1 MNTSAVNAF
10 HGESAGAQPVGRSS
24 LIVRSLAVAGGCS
37 ALLVLI
43 GWSADLPALE
53 SLWTGSIPIRP
64 GMALCFLLLASSLL
78 VGSVDQ
84 SSVRSGLSRDV
95 TTLGTATAAAVI
107 AALMLVL
114 DWSGLDVDGGTV
126 GSTAR
131 EGHEL
136 LGPLAALGLAA
147 VVAGIR
153 RYPKRFYWALTALA
167 AFAAAATLCAQLVCV
182 PLAPSVTPATTV
194 LCALFAVAACLARTS
209 DGLGRLVQSNGLG
222 GALARP
228 LFPATVLLP
237 TLTAWVSARVLGVK
251 DLGSAL
257 VLTELTMGIT
267 VALFGAVWVIAHR
280 IDREGTKAGDRIA
293 RLARIA
299 DATSNAVIITDR
311 SGVIEWVNGGFIDM
325 TGYAFEEAVGRS
337 PGRLLQGADTDADEV
352 RRIGAGIRAGQ
363 TIDCELVNY
372 TKRGKAYRNTMKI
385 EPLRGQDG
393 VIDGFMSI
401 QSDVTEHFERNR
413 ALDLLTSRFNLATRT
428 AGIGVFDHHVESG
441 ELWWSE
447 VMYEIFAQPIG
458 GFKPT
463 LEAWRALIH
472 PEDQPRVRRLG
483 DAALVAQSALEIRY
497 RIVRPDGNVRH
508 VQSIG
513 SFPHASPGLRSRRIG
528 VLLDVTDR
536 IDAERRER
544 VLEVQL
550 RESYHQAGLAETANG
565 VLQSVE
571 QALSGV
577 GLAASTM
584 RRDLTALRPERVE
597 QVAQLIANNRA
608 DIATFLA
615 EDVRGKYLPDFLLA
629 IAGQIKG
636 NAQNLDSELGQIEAF
651 IHHLRDVI
659 TAQQS
664 LIPMGGTIEPTDL
677 RDLVEVALLVQA
689 PDFARIDVVREYQ
702 DLPLMLTDRHKLLQI
717 VVCFV
722 SNARDALLMGGL
734 APPRVV
740 VRVFRDADDAVFA
753 IEDSGPGMSSDTL
766 SHLWEFGFTT
776 KRNGHGFG
784 LHASALAA
792 REIGARVFAESD
804 GPGRG
809 ARFTVRL
816 PLGGAP
822 RVN

>member
-1 MNTSAVNAF
+1 MNTSAINAF
-10 HGESAGAQPVGRSS
+10 DRRSACAGSVGRSS
-24 LIVRSLAVAGGCS
+24 LVVRSLAVVGGLG
-37 ALLVLI
+37 ALLVLA
-43 GWSADLPALE
+43 GWSADVPALE
-53 SLWTGSIPIRP
+53 SLWAGSIRVRP

-78 VGSVDQ
+78 AGGVDGSWR
-84 SSVRSGLSRDV
+84 RSGVSRDF
-95 TTLGTATAAAVI
+95 TTLGTAIAAAVI
-107 AALMLVL
+107 AALMLIL
-114 DWSGLDVDGGTV
+114 DWSGVDLDTGALGGARDGRGL
-126 GSTAR
+126 S
-131 EGHEL
+131 
-136 LGPLAALGLAA
+136 GPIAALGLAV

-153 RYPKRFYWALTALA
+153 RYPTRFYWTMTASA
-167 AFAAAATLCAQLVCV
+167 AFVTAATLCAELVCV
-182 PLAPSVTPATTV
+182 PFAPSVAPATTV
-194 LCALFAVAACLARTS
+194 LCAVFAVAAFFARRE
-209 DGLGRLVQSNGLG
+209 DGLGRLLHRDGLG
-222 GALARP
+222 GALVRS
-228 LFPATVLLP
+228 LLPATVLLP
-237 TLTAWVSARVLGVK
+237 TLTAWFCARVLGVK
-251 DLGSAL
+251 DPSAAL
-257 VLTELTMGIT
+257 LLTEVTMGVT
-267 VALFGAVWVIAHR
+267 VALTAAVWIVAHR
-280 IDREGTKAGDRIA
+280 IDQEGTRTGDRMS
-293 RLARIA
+293 RLARLA
-299 DATSNAVIITDR
+299 DATSNAVIITDAA
-311 SGVIEWVNGGFIDM
+311 GVIEWVNGGFIEM
-325 TGYAFEEAVGRS
+325 TGYSFEEAVGRS

-352 RRIGAGIRAGQ
+352 RRIGAAIRDGQ

-372 TKRGKAYRNTMKI
+372 TKRGKAYRSSMKI
-385 EPLRGQDG
+385 EPLRGLDAK
-393 VIDGFMSI
+393 IDGYMSI

-428 AGIGVFDHHVESG
+428 AGIGVFDHQVESG
-441 ELWWSE
+441 ELWWSD
-447 VMYEIFAQPIG
+447 VMYEIFALSVD

-472 PEDQPRVRRLG
+472 PEDQPRVRRSG
-483 DAALVAQSALEIRY
+483 DAALAARAALDIRY
-497 RIVRPDGNVRH
+497 RIVRPDGSIRH
-508 VQSIG
+508 VQSIS
-513 SFPHASPGLRSRRIG
+513 SFPHASPTLRSRRIG
-528 VLLDVTDR
+528 VLLDVTER

-584 RRDLTALRPERVE
+584 RRDLAALRPERVG

-608 DIATFLA
+608 DIASFLA

-636 NAQNLDSELGQIEAF
+636 NAENLESELGQIETF

-659 TAQQS
+659 SAQQS

-689 PDFARIDVVREYQ
+689 PDFARIHIERDYR
-702 DLPLMLTDRHKLLQI
+702 DLPLILTDRHKLLQI

-722 SNARDALLMGGL
+722 SNARDALLMGGI

-740 VRVFRDADDAVFA
+740 VRVFRDADDAVFS

-792 REIGARVFAESD
+792 REIGARVSAESD

-822 RVN
+822 RIN